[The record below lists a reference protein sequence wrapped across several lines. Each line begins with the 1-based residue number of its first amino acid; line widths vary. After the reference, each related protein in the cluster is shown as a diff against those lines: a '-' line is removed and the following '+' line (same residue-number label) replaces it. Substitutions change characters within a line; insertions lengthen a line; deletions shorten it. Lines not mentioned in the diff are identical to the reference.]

1 MPFPAS
7 PTSPSLHDLLREKFD
22 ALLDECDLV
31 MDTAKHGRTFHDLDE
46 FFCTKGHELLQEV
59 FQQKLQEQIA
69 TTEKN
74 TEARYKAKKSSR
86 NARTHHRKTK

>member
-1 MPFPAS
+1 MPSSAS

-31 MDTAKHGRTFHDLDE
+31 MDTAEHGRTFHDLDD

-59 FQQKLQEQIA
+59 FQQKLQERITTA
-69 TTEKN
+69 EKTTE
-74 TEARYKAKKSSR
+74 AKQCPDCKKKR
-86 NARTHHRKTK
+86 PTKTKKRKR